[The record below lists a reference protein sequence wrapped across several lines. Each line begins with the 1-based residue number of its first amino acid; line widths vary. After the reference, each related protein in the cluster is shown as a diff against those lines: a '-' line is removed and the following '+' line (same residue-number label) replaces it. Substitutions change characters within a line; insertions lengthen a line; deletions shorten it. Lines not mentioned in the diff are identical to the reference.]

1 MMERREIAVYD
12 GSNLTDPAAPVSA
25 RNAPEIVKC
34 VGQAAEFA
42 WEEFFQGELANPHT
56 RENHIH
62 AVKKFLAWCEERN
75 LQLIRVTPGDAK
87 HRRADLDLNDGGWVR
102 HLPGKTTSC
111 LSKHC

>member
-1 MMERREIAVYD
+1 MMERREIAVYHR
-12 GSNLTDPAAPVSA
+12 SNLTNPATPVSA

-56 RENHIH
+56 RKNYIH

-75 LQLIRVTPGDAK
+75 L
-87 HRRADLDLNDGGWVR
+87 
-102 HLPGKTTSC
+102 
-111 LSKHC
+111 